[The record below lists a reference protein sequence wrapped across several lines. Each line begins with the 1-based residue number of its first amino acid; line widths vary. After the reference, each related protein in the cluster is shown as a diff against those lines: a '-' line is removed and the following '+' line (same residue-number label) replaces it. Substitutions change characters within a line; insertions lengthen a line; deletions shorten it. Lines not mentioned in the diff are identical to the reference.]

1 MRRGAAR
8 GCACRC
14 ENGQRSSGL
23 AAVPLV
29 AGRRPF
35 WRGCVSDICRGRRR
49 DRGGCGQSCG
59 SGLVVAAISR
69 AGSLSLILNRMLTWL
84 RRSRAMALVMVLLA
98 PGIAGTGVQWLHS
111 CPADAQASADHQH
124 HNSPPSDPAG
134 HSNGCECIG
143 SCLTAALVARPG
155 AAILA
160 VLEPPQPRVPS
171 FSGHGFVPVRS
182 PTHLLPPAT
191 APPLS

>member
-14 ENGQRSSGL
+14 ENGQRRSGL

-29 AGRRPF
+29 AAEGPF
-35 WRGCVSDICRGRRR
+35 GCGSVFVLCAGRRR
-49 DRGGCGQSCG
+49 DRSGGCQYGRAG
-59 SGLVVAAISR
+59 VVAPAISR